1 MSNEH
6 SYGIIPVF
14 KKNNNNF
21 EFLLVHHNMGHWAF
35 PKGHPLPGEK
45 AEETARREFFEETG
59 IKDCVISKEM
69 SFAEE
74 YSFEKDDKK
83 INKTVTYL
91 LGFVENKNAVTPQE
105 FKKEISETKWVGY
118 DEALNLL
125 TYDEPKKI
133 LEQGNNYLKND
144 IEND

>member
-1 MSNEH
+1 MINEH
-6 SYGIIPVF
+6 SYGVIPIF
-14 KKNNNNF
+14 KNNNDF
-21 EFLLVHHNMGHWAF
+21 EFLLVHHKTGHWAF
-35 PKGHPLPGEK
+35 PKGHPLSGETI
-45 AEETARREFFEETG
+45 EETARRELFEETG
-59 IKDCVISKEM
+59 IKNCVIAKEI

-91 LGFVENKNAVTPQE
+91 FGFVENKNAVTPQE
-105 FKKEISETKWVGY
+105 FKEEISETKWVGY

-133 LEQGNNYLKND
+133 LEQVGDYLKSL
-144 IEND
+144 I